1 MYESTEDKDKN
12 LSVIQYICA
21 IIPYLSDIINDHKVE
36 EWKIQLGMRVNF
48 ISSKDTGETR
58 TIYVWSDNEEIRLGN
73 ETDDIINK
81 LFESFLDNYQKE
93 EKIMRGGSNFIF
105 ESVDLLD
112 YLLHKI
118 SLKRGNSYIKS
129 PNWLINKRATINPQ
143 NNHDKCFLN
152 AITVVLN
159 HQNIRNNLER
169 ISKIKPVINQYNWID
184 INIKED
190 REKLEKNNM
199 TINWKKFEQNNKTI
213 ALNIL
218 FLPHNTKTIRL
229 AYKSKYNRKRENQ
242 VVLLMITDGKKWHYL
257 ALKSVRTTNGYNRP
271 VISFSIFIRGIT
283 SNNEGDF
290 YCLGCLNSFRTDNAL
305 KKHER
310 LCDNNDHCHIKIP
323 TEDNKIL
330 KYNHGEKS

>member
-21 IIPYLSDIINDHKVE
+21 IIPYLSDSINDHKVE

-58 TIYVWSDNEEIRLGN
+58 TIYVQSDNEEIRLGN

-81 LFESFLDNYQKE
+81 LFESFLDNYRKE

-143 NNHDKCFLN
+143 NNDDKCFLN
-152 AITVVLN
+152 ATTVALN
-159 HQNIRNNLER
+159 HQNTRNNSER
-169 ISKIKPVINQYNWID
+169 ISKIRPVIID

-229 AYKSKYNRKRENQ
+229 AHKSKYNRKRENQ

>member
-1 MYESTEDKDKN
+1 
-12 LSVIQYICA
+12 
-21 IIPYLSDIINDHKVE
+21 
-36 EWKIQLGMRVNF
+36 
-48 ISSKDTGETR
+48 
-58 TIYVWSDNEEIRLGN
+58 
-73 ETDDIINK
+73 
-81 LFESFLDNYQKE
+81 
-93 EKIMRGGSNFIF
+93 MRGGSNFIF

-143 NNHDKCFLN
+143 NNDDKCFLN
-152 AITVVLN
+152 AITVALN

-283 SNNEGDF
+283 SNNDGDF
-290 YCLGCLNSFRTDNAL
+290 YCLGCLHSFRTNNAL

-310 LCDNNDHCHIKIP
+310 LCDNHDHCHVKIP